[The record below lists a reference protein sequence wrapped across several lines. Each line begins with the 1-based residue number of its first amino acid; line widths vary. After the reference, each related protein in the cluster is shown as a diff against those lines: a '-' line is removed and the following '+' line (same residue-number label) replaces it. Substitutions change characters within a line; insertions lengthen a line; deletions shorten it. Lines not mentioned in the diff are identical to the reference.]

1 MLVDG
6 GCGKERAAQL
16 DLFLG
21 GLVAAQPHGNQPKRK
36 TSGQR
41 RQHFT
46 SFPILEETKRIDE
59 KKIEGRRA
67 AQLNSFVGGYR
78 RLQAAGNQPTKKTS
92 ELRNKLL
99 FVDGWN

>member
-1 MLVDG
+1 MN
-6 GCGKERAAQL
+6 ERSKSGLAGL
-16 DLFLG
+16 TLG

-59 KKIEGRRA
+59 KKIEGMM
-67 AQLNSFVGGYR
+67 GM
-78 RLQAAGNQPTKKTS
+78 
-92 ELRNKLL
+92 ELLK
-99 FVDGWN
+99 